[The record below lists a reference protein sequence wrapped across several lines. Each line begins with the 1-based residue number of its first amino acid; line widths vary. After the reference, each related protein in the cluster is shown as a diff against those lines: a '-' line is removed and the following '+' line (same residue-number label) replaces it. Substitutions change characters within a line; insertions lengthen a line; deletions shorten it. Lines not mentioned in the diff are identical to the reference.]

1 MSEPTHLQRLIGQV
15 KDKLLLMAG
24 LVEESI
30 YLACEVLGSHRAERI
45 QAIIEGDR
53 RIDLMENQVDEDIL
67 TILATQQPVAG
78 DLRLLAAF
86 LKIASNLERIGDQ
99 AVNLAQRAQALAQ
112 RDPIPTPGRILAM
125 GELAREMTSACL
137 DALVRRDADRARLV
151 LERDD
156 EQDQLCRELLEEMV
170 AWMNAEHRLTRRGV
184 EFILASRHL
193 ERIGDLACNIAE
205 EVVFLVEGRV
215 IRHL

>member
-1 MSEPTHLQRLIGQV
+1 
-15 KDKLLLMAG
+15 MAG

-30 YLACEVLGSHRAERI
+30 YWACELLGSQRPEQM
-45 QAIIEGDR
+45 QAVIEGDR
-53 RIDLMENQVDEDIL
+53 RIDLMENQVDENIL

-112 RDPIPTPGRILAM
+112 RDPLPTPGRILVM
-125 GELAREMTSACL
+125 GELARQMTAACL
-137 DALVRRDADRARLV
+137 DALVRKDADRARRV

-156 EQDQLCRELLEEMV
+156 ELDQLCRELLEEMV
-170 AWMNAEHRLTRRGV
+170 AWMNAEQRLTRRGV

-193 ERIGDLACNIAE
+193 ERVGDLACNIAE